1 MRPAILR
8 KIAKMAIS
16 AGGRLLFQN
25 RKLLTLIEQVFS
37 RKTCFTSKNYVFK
50 RLDIVFWI
58 KYWRIQN
65 KCLKKIKIVL
75 SVWKPHPSSNIFPR
89 NYAPKTPF
97 SNITTAPT
105 DDDAGLRIN
114 LGENPATSAV
124 WRTECK
130 LSWWQQ
136 PKKPNDPYHPR
147 FPTPKW
153 YWKDGRFHDGFYPF
167 TGTSKLEGWRYR
179 NSTDS
184 VQDKGVGVEC

>member
-114 LGENPATSAV
+114 QGREPSDQRGLTHRMQIKLVTTAKEAERPIPPTLSHTQV
-124 WRTECK
+124 ILKRWS
-130 LSWWQQ
+130 LSWWFL
-136 PKKPNDPYHPR
+136 P
-147 FPTPKW
+147 
-153 YWKDGRFHDGFYPF
+153 FHGH
-167 TGTSKLEGWRYR
+167 
-179 NSTDS
+179 
-184 VQDKGVGVEC
+184 